1 MKIAVCAIMK
11 DENQYIEEWSNH
23 YKNLGFDHIFIYDNN
38 SKIPLVSEKDYI
50 TIVNWPDDK
59 FKSQSRSYLSC
70 AKNEGKD
77 YDYILFIDA
86 DEFYMSKS
94 MNIHKDI
101 ENLKNKYG
109 DFDGLGLYWR
119 IYGQPKPYLEKR
131 QAIEKYT
138 QYFGN
143 THIKSL
149 LKPKLILDFPDPH
162 KGHLK
167 PGSKYI
173 DELNRTVVSPI
184 GLHTSEDI
192 YIKHIFTR
200 SKEEFKDKLERGDA
214 NLRGNYRTWEDF
226 NNYNDLCINKD

>member
-23 YKNLGFDHIFIYDNN
+23 CKNLGFDHIFIYDNN

-94 MNIHKDI
+94 MNIHKDV

-131 QAIEKYT
+131 QVIEKYT
-138 QYFGN
+138 QYFGH

-226 NNYNDLCINKD
+226 SNYNDLCINKD